1 MAYFEG
7 YVRRVTEGGRSVEA
21 SLLILALMFL
31 ALMFLALIVVDLVAM
46 KWGSDSR
53 PADRENTP
61 HQAL

>member
-1 MAYFEG
+1 M
-7 YVRRVTEGGRSVEA
+7 EA

-31 ALMFLALIVVDLVAM
+31 ALIVLDVLAM
-46 KWGSDSR
+46 KWGANSR

>member
-1 MAYFEG
+1 
-7 YVRRVTEGGRSVEA
+7 VEA

-31 ALMFLALIVVDLVAM
+31 AWIVLDVLAR
-46 KWGSDSR
+46 KWGADSR